1 MAPSCRWRPLH
12 RLLQLL
18 ALCVLLGQ
26 LQLTLQIT
34 PRCNSEKH
42 YEHEGRCCTKCDPGK
57 YMSEKCTATSE
68 SICLPCGPDEYLHT
82 WNEEDKCL
90 LHKVCDSG
98 KGLKVVHP
106 GNQTFPRQCACTP
119 GYHWSDDF
127 DSCLRNG
134 KCGPGFEAENP
145 LQPNNDPGCKPCLVG
160 YFSDAFSSNKCK
172 SWTNCSNLGM
182 VEKIPG
188 TDKSDVV
195 CDPLPSE
202 KPKHESPKYLH
213 SVIFLLLLACLAV
226 ITVII
231 FGIYYRREGKALTA
245 HLWLWINDTCSILR
259 RNKESSGDNFT
270 HTPMTTSSTSQ
281 ACEDVLLLT
290 PEEKMLPE
298 DSCYPQGHVVCG
310 EADSCKVEDTAIVS
324 LVNETE
330 EDNFR
335 QIPTEDEYV
344 DRAPHDSDCLLL
356 LSRPGSK
363 PASPF
368 SEPLEVGENDSLSQ
382 CFTGT
387 ESTIDSESSY
397 CTKSSCRTDSI
408 HISSELYLQKSF
420 HCNDSNLAK
429 EVESSDRNHW
439 AANLDLT
446 NGFEGCKEPLRK
458 YTEASEK
465 KADHIIASFENG
477 PFPQCTCGSD
487 LPPESQNILASDAE
501 GEDLSFEETEVKFP
515 NTKRGSSGSGG
526 TSSDPPLA
534 SGNVTGNSNSTFISS
549 GQVMNFKGDIIVVY
563 VSQNSQEGPTI
574 PGTSGENVGSPVQ
587 EENLNRCDTFAGN
600 DLNFKEKCAESS
612 LGNFSEDKA
621 QNFLREHT
629 RRSGPRIQE
638 ETQYGPHKETNQS
651 TASQPVQEE
660 GRPKSRF
667 LKAWQ

>member
-1 MAPSCRWRPLH
+1 MAPSRRPPLQ
-12 RLLQLL
+12 RQLL
-18 ALCVLLGQ
+18 GLCVLLAP

-34 PRCNSEKH
+34 SRCSSERH
-42 YEHEGRCCTKCDPGK
+42 YEHYGRCCTKCDPGK
-57 YMSEKCTATSE
+57 YMSAKCTATSE

-106 GNQTFPRQCACTP
+106 GNQTFPRQCDCTS

-145 LQPNNDPGCKPCLVG
+145 SIQSNKDPGCKPCLMG
-160 YFSDAFSSNKCK
+160 YFSNAFSSNKCK
-172 SWTNCSNLGM
+172 SWTNCTKLGM
-182 VEKIPG
+182 VEKTPG

-195 CDPLPSE
+195 CGPLPPE
-202 KPKHESPKYLH
+202 KPEHESPKYLH
-213 SVIFLLLLACLAV
+213 SIIFPLLLACLAV
-226 ITVII
+226 IAVII
-231 FGIYYRREGKALTA
+231 FGIYCRKEGKALTA
-245 HLWLWINDTCSILR
+245 DLWLWINDTCSILR
-259 RNKESSGDNFT
+259 QNKESSGDNFINT
-270 HTPMTTSSTSQ
+270 HMTTSGASQ
-281 ACEDVLLLT
+281 TYEDVLLLT
-290 PEEKMLPE
+290 TEEKMLPE
-298 DSCYPQGHVVCG
+298 DSCYPQGLVCRK
-310 EADSCKVEDTAIVS
+310 ADSSKVEDTTMMS

-330 EDNFR
+330 DDKFR

-344 DRAPHDSDCLLL
+344 DRAPHGSDCLLL
-356 LSRPGSK
+356 LSQVGSK
-363 PASPF
+363 SASPF
-368 SEPLEVGENDSLSQ
+368 SEPLEVGENDSLSH

-387 ESTIDSESSY
+387 ENTMDSESSY

-420 HCNDSNLAK
+420 YCNDGNLSK
-429 EVESSDRNHW
+429 EMESTDRNHW

-446 NGFEGCKEPLRK
+446 YGYGGCKEPLRK

-477 PFPQCTCGSD
+477 PFPQCTCGLD
-487 LPPESQNILASDAE
+487 LPPESQNILTSDAE
-501 GEDLSFEETEVKFP
+501 GEDLSFDGTEEKFSS
-515 NTKRGSSGSGG
+515 TKRGSSGSSG
-526 TSSDPPLA
+526 TSSDLPLA

-574 PGTSGENVGSPVQ
+574 PGTAGDNVGSPVQ

-612 LGNFSEDKA
+612 LESSSKDKV
-621 QNFLREHT
+621 QNCLREHT
-629 RRSGPRIQE
+629 RQSGQRIQE
-638 ETQYGPHKETNQS
+638 ETRHGPDRESNQS
-651 TASQPVQEE
+651 SASQPVQEE
-660 GRPKSRF
+660 GRPKSRS

>member
-1 MAPSCRWRPLH
+1 MAPSCRRRPLH

-18 ALCVLLGQ
+18 GLCVLLAP

-34 PRCNSEKH
+34 LRCNSEKH

-57 YMSEKCTATSE
+57 YMSAKCTATSE
-68 SICLPCGPDEYLHT
+68 SICLPCGPDEYIHT

-106 GNQTFPRQCACTP
+106 GNRTFPRQCACTP

-127 DSCLRNG
+127 DSCQRNG

-145 LQPNNDPGCKPCLVG
+145 LQPNEDPGCKPCLMG
-160 YFSDAFSSNKCK
+160 YFSNAFSSKCK
-172 SWTNCSNLGM
+172 SWTNCTSLGM
-182 VEKIPG
+182 VEKTPG
-188 TDKSDVV
+188 TDKSDVI
-195 CDPLPSE
+195 CDPLQPE
-202 KPKHESPKYLH
+202 KPVH
-213 SVIFLLLLACLAV
+213 
-226 ITVII
+226 
-231 FGIYYRREGKALTA
+231 A

-259 RNKESSGDNFT
+259 RNKESSGDNFIHT
-270 HTPMTTSSTSQ
+270 HMTTLSASQ
-281 ACEDVLLLT
+281 ACEDILLWT
-290 PEEKMLPE
+290 PEEKMVPE

-310 EADSCKVEDTAIVS
+310 EADPCKVEDAAMLS
-324 LVNETE
+324 LVSETE

-344 DRAPHDSDCLLL
+344 DRAPHGSDCLLL

-387 ESTIDSESSY
+387 ESTMDSESSY

-439 AANLDLT
+439 AADLDLT
-446 NGFEGCKEPLRK
+446 NGCRGCREPLRK

-477 PFPQCTCGSD
+477 PFPQCACGSD
-487 LPPESQNILASDAE
+487 LPPESQSSLASDAE
-501 GEDLSFEETEVKFP
+501 GEDLSFDGTEVKFP

-526 TSSDPPLA
+526 TSSDSPLA

-574 PGTSGENVGSPVQ
+574 PGTVGENVGSPVQ
-587 EENLNRCDTFAGN
+587 EENTNRCDTFAGN

-612 LGNFSEDKA
+612 LGNSSEDKA
-621 QNFLREHT
+621 QNCLREHT
-629 RRSGPRIQE
+629 GRSEPRIQE
-638 ETQYGPHKETNQS
+638 ETQHGPDKETDQS

-660 GRPKSRF
+660 GRPKSRS

>member
-1 MAPSCRWRPLH
+1 MAPSCRRRRPLH
-12 RLLQLL
+12 HLLQLL
-18 ALCVLLGQ
+18 GLCVLLAP

-34 PRCNSEKH
+34 LQCNSEKH

-57 YMSEKCTATSE
+57 YMSAKCTATSE

-90 LHKVCDSG
+90 LQKVCDSG

-127 DSCLRNG
+127 DSCQRNG

-145 LQPNNDPGCKPCLVG
+145 LQPNKDPGCKPCLMG
-160 YFSDAFSSNKCK
+160 YFSDAFSSKCI
-172 SWTNCSNLGM
+172 SWTNCTSLGM
-182 VEKIPG
+182 VEKTPG

-195 CDPLPSE
+195 CDPLPPE
-202 KPKHESPKYLH
+202 KPEY
-213 SVIFLLLLACLAV
+213 
-226 ITVII
+226 
-231 FGIYYRREGKALTA
+231 A

-259 RNKESSGDNFT
+259 QNKESSGDNFIHT
-270 HTPMTTSSTSQ
+270 HMTTSSASQ

-290 PEEKMLPE
+290 PEEKMVPE

-310 EADSCKVEDTAIVS
+310 EADPCKVGDNAMLS
-324 LVNETE
+324 LVRETE

-344 DRAPHDSDCLLL
+344 DRATHGSDCLLL

-387 ESTIDSESSY
+387 ESTMDSESSY

-429 EVESSDRNHW
+429 EVENSDRNHW
-439 AANLDLT
+439 AADLDLT
-446 NGFEGCKEPLRK
+446 NGFRGCREPLRK

-487 LPPESQNILASDAE
+487 LPPESQSSLASDAE
-501 GEDLSFEETEVKFP
+501 GEDLSFDGTEVKFP

-526 TSSDPPLA
+526 TSSDSPLA

-574 PGTSGENVGSPVQ
+574 PGTVGENVGSPVQ
-587 EENLNRCDTFAGN
+587 EENTNRCDTFAGN

-612 LGNFSEDKA
+612 LGNSSEDKS
-621 QNFLREHT
+621 QNCVREHT
-629 RRSGPRIQE
+629 GRSGPRIQE
-638 ETQYGPHKETNQS
+638 ETQHGPDKEIDQS
-651 TASQPVQEE
+651 MASRPVQEE
-660 GRPKSRF
+660 GRPKSHS

>member
-1 MAPSCRWRPLH
+1 MARFCWRRPLYS
-12 RLLQLL
+12 LLQLL
-18 ALCVLLGQ
+18 GLCILLSP

-34 PRCNSEKH
+34 PRCSSEKH
-42 YEHEGRCCTKCDPGK
+42 YEHFGRCCTKCDPGK
-57 YMSEKCTATSE
+57 YMSAKCTATSE

-90 LHKVCDSG
+90 LHKVCDKG

-106 GNQTFPRQCACTP
+106 GNQTFPRQCACIP
-119 GYHWSDDF
+119 GYHWSEDF
-127 DSCLRNG
+127 EICQRNG
-134 KCGPGFEAENP
+134 KCDPGYEAENP
-145 LQPNNDPGCKPCLVG
+145 LQPNKDPGCKPCLMG
-160 YFSDAFSSNKCK
+160 YFSDAFSSKCK
-172 SWTNCSNLGM
+172 SWTNCTNLGM
-182 VEKIPG
+182 VEKTPG

-195 CDPLPSE
+195 CDPLPPE
-202 KPKHESPKYLH
+202 KPEHESPKYLH
-213 SVIFLLLLACLAV
+213 SIIFLLLLACLAV

-231 FGIYYRREGKALTA
+231 FGIYYRKEGKALTA
-245 HLWLWINDTCSILR
+245 DLWLWINDRCSILR
-259 RNKESSGDNFT
+259 RNKESSGDNFINT
-270 HTPMTTSSTSQ
+270 HMTTSSASQ
-281 ACEDVLLLT
+281 AYEDTLLLT
-290 PEEKMLPE
+290 KEEKILSE
-298 DSCYPQGHVVCG
+298 DSCYPQGHPCG
-310 EADSCKVEDTAIVS
+310 EADPCKVEDAAMLS

-344 DRAPHDSDCLLL
+344 DRAPHGSDCLLL

-363 PASPF
+363 PVSPF
-368 SEPLEVGENDSLSQ
+368 SEPLEIGENDSLSQ

-387 ESTIDSESSY
+387 DSTMDSESSY
-397 CTKSSCRTDSI
+397 CTKSSYRTDSI
-408 HISSELYLQKSF
+408 HISSEPYLQKSF
-420 HCNDSNLAK
+420 HCNDSNLVK

-439 AANLDLT
+439 AANFDFT
-446 NGFEGCKEPLRK
+446 NGYGGCKEPLRK

-465 KADHIIASFENG
+465 KHDPIIASFENG
-477 PFPQCTCGSD
+477 PFPQCTCSLD
-487 LPPESQNILASDAE
+487 LPPDAE
-501 GEDLSFEETEVKFP
+501 GEDLSLDGTDVKFP
-515 NTKRGSSGSGG
+515 STKRGSSGSGG
-526 TSSDPPLA
+526 TSSDSPLA

-574 PGTSGENVGSPVQ
+574 PGTAGENVGSPVQ

-612 LGNFSEDKA
+612 LGSFSEGKV
-621 QNFLREHT
+621 QNCLRDHT

-638 ETQYGPHKETNQS
+638 ETQHGPNGESDQN

-660 GRPKSRF
+660 GRPKCRS

>member
-1 MAPSCRWRPLH
+1 MAPSCRRRPLH

-18 ALCVLLGQ
+18 GLCVLLAP

-34 PRCNSEKH
+34 LRCNSEKH

-57 YMSEKCTATSE
+57 YMSAKCTATSE
-68 SICLPCGPDEYLHT
+68 SICLPCGPDEYIHT

-106 GNQTFPRQCACTP
+106 GNRTFPRQCACTP

-127 DSCLRNG
+127 DSCQRNG

-145 LQPNNDPGCKPCLVG
+145 
-160 YFSDAFSSNKCK
+160 S
-172 SWTNCSNLGM
+172 
-182 VEKIPG
+182 
-188 TDKSDVV
+188 
-195 CDPLPSE
+195 
-202 KPKHESPKYLH
+202 
-213 SVIFLLLLACLAV
+213 
-226 ITVII
+226 
-231 FGIYYRREGKALTA
+231 

-259 RNKESSGDNFT
+259 RNKESSGDNFIHT
-270 HTPMTTSSTSQ
+270 HMTTLSASQ
-281 ACEDVLLLT
+281 ACEDILLWT
-290 PEEKMLPE
+290 PEEKMVPE

-310 EADSCKVEDTAIVS
+310 EADPCKVEDAAMLS
-324 LVNETE
+324 LVSETE

-344 DRAPHDSDCLLL
+344 DRAPHGSDCLLL

-387 ESTIDSESSY
+387 ESTMDSESSY

-439 AANLDLT
+439 AADLDLT
-446 NGFEGCKEPLRK
+446 NGCRGCREPLRK

-477 PFPQCTCGSD
+477 PFPQCACGSD
-487 LPPESQNILASDAE
+487 LPPESQSSLASDAE
-501 GEDLSFEETEVKFP
+501 GEDLSFDGTEVKFP

-526 TSSDPPLA
+526 TSSDSPLA

-574 PGTSGENVGSPVQ
+574 PGTVGENVGSPVQ
-587 EENLNRCDTFAGN
+587 EENTNRCDTFAGN

-612 LGNFSEDKA
+612 LGNSSEDKA
-621 QNFLREHT
+621 QNCLREHT
-629 RRSGPRIQE
+629 GRSEPRIQE
-638 ETQYGPHKETNQS
+638 ETQHGPDKETDQS

-660 GRPKSRF
+660 GRPKSRS